1 MVTGTNKADNWG
13 EVRPVPGLGYEA
25 FYPAPLPRSIGISPS
40 ILQKLT
46 NAEAALGRLA
56 GAGRLLPNPHLL
68 IRAYVLREAMAST
81 RIEGTQTTLTA
92 VLDSTATG
100 TAPDADVEEV
110 TNYVRALES
119 GLARLSELPLG
130 TRLMCEMH
138 SILLDGV
145 RGRDRQPGEIRRS
158 QNWIGR
164 PGATLERATFVPP
177 PPDEVPPLLADW
189 ERFAHEDSSV
199 PVLIQSALL
208 HHQFETIHPFLD
220 GNGRLGRL
228 LIILHLVMCGRL
240 PSPLL
245 YLSSYFENHKDT
257 YIGCLQGVR
266 EGNGLDPW
274 LDFYLSG
281 IEAEA
286 SDALRRAEQVV
297 ALRED
302 YRQRLSGSTRS
313 QAISVIDHL
322 FDSPIVTARTIEKHL
337 GVSRPTALRTL
348 DRLSELGIVTESAP
362 GPRNMR
368 RFVASEILALLET
381 E

>member
-1 MVTGTNKADNWG
+1 MVTGTNNADNWG
-13 EVRPVPGLGYEA
+13 QVRPVPGLGYEA
-25 FYPAPLPRSIGISPS
+25 FYPAPLPRSIGMSPG

-68 IRAYVLREAMAST
+68 IRAYALREAMAST

-100 TAPDADVEEV
+100 TPPDADVEEV

-119 GLARLSELPLG
+119 GLARLRELPLG

-138 SILLDGV
+138 GILLNGV
-145 RGRDRQPGEIRRS
+145 RGRERQPGEIRRS

-164 PGATLERATFVPP
+164 PGATLDTATFVPP

-189 ERFAHEDSSV
+189 ERFAHEDSQV

-245 YLSSYFENHKDT
+245 YLSSYFEHYKDT
-257 YIGCLQGVR
+257 YIRCLQGVR

-297 ALRED
+297 DLRED
-302 YRQRLSGSTRS
+302 
-313 QAISVIDHL
+313 
-322 FDSPIVTARTIEKHL
+322 
-337 GVSRPTALRTL
+337 
-348 DRLSELGIVTESAP
+348 
-362 GPRNMR
+362 
-368 RFVASEILALLET
+368 
-381 E
+381 